1 MVLSC
6 ILKGGNIDRL
16 VSVLWSELQ
25 CRLTRLG
32 KLEEKW
38 GGDKIQPL
46 CRH

>member
-16 VSVLWSELQ
+16 ESVLWSELQ
-25 CRLTRLG
+25 CRLARLSE
-32 KLEEKW
+32 LEEKR